1 MNVYDIIRKYLEEN
15 GYDGLVAK
23 EYECG
28 CVLDDL
34 FPCDGEMNN
43 CEAAYKWPG
52 DKEAPFYMK
61 TTKPEQDNTPLE
73 PTSEGRVESK

>member
-1 MNVYDIIRKYLEEN
+1 MAE
-15 GYDGLVAK
+15 

-43 CEAAYKWPG
+43 CIAAYRWPG
-52 DKEAPFYMK
+52 DEESPFYMK
-61 TTKPEQDNTPLE
+61 TVKNPDNN
-73 PTSEGRVESK
+73 S